1 MPLSKLNK
9 MKDIRNLIAIAL
21 FAIAMIGC
29 QKDQDLGNFN
39 NSIGKAAV
47 TNSANHTHSFGRK
60 CASTAH
66 MQEKLQDPAFKADYE
81 TRMRSFSRSLR
92 TNVAKSRSA
101 CSSPTILPIAYH
113 FDGIGNADKA
123 CLVELVKQ
131 QTAILNADFQGSNS
145 DIVQWTNTAAP
156 QFPGI
161 SNGAACLEFCVATK
175 NHPAGFGLNE
185 GDLAI
190 TVNQVTEGNAPS
202 KWAGYINIIVNDAD
216 GNLGYAPL
224 GGSGNGDAIVLNK
237 TAFGGGGTCGQ
248 VTANAPFNLGRTLTH
263 EMGHYLNLDH
273 IWGEGCGTDDGVA
286 DTPSQEADNGGC
298 PSIGITSCGTKDLF
312 MNYMDYVDDACM
324 FMFSAGQ
331 VSRMESWVRSS
342 GLLSNLKSSSEVCGG
357 AGTVATNNTPTTPT
371 PTTPTTPT
379 GNTSIDTDNS
389 TDTEEGDIATSD
401 EEEDTDASNEEDYD
415 DYYEEE
421 GDDTDQAIS
430 MIRLQVTLD
439 DFGSETT
446 FDIEDGSGDLIETWG
461 PFEDGIA
468 GEVISVELELPLGI
482 YSFVIYDSYGDGICC
497 TEGAGQWLIEKDGST
512 LATSNGEF
520 GAWEAYDFTV
530 GSARMSGDA
539 HRVAPKDFDALSKKV
554 KAVVRK

>member
-1 MPLSKLNK
+1 

-29 QKDQDLGNFN
+29 QKDQDLENLSN
-39 NSIGKAAV
+39 NIEKAIA
-47 TNSANHTHSFGRK
+47 TSSANHTHPQGRK
-60 CASTAH
+60 CASTEY
-66 MQEKLQDPAFKADYE
+66 MKQQLQDPTFKADYE
-81 TRMRSFSRSLR
+81 TRTRSFSSKLRS
-92 TNVAKSRSA
+92 NVAKSRST
-101 CSSPTILPIAYH
+101 CSSPTILPIAVH

-123 CLVELVKQ
+123 CLIDLVKQ
-131 QTAILNADFQGSNS
+131 QIAILNADFQGTNS
-145 DIVQWTNTAAP
+145 DIVQWTNTASP

-161 SNGAACLEFCVATK
+161 NNGAACLEFCVATK
-175 NHPAGFGLNE
+175 NHPTGFGLSD

-190 TVNQVTEGNAPS
+190 TINQVTENNAPS

-237 TAFGGGGTCGQ
+237 TSFGGGGTCGQ

-286 DTPSQEADNGGC
+286 DTPSQAADNGGC

-331 VSRMESWVRSS
+331 VNRMETWVNGS
-342 GLLSNLKSSSEVCGG
+342 GLLSNLKSPSEVCGV
-357 AGTVATNNTPTTPT
+357 AGTIAANPSPTSPSNNTTADTN
-371 PTTPTTPT
+371 T
-379 GNTSIDTDNS
+379 G
-389 TDTEEGDIATSD
+389 TDTEQDIGTSS
-401 EEEDTDASNEEDYD
+401 EEEVEMAESTS
-415 DYYEEE
+415 
-421 GDDTDQAIS
+421 I
-430 MIRLQVTLD
+430 IHLQVTLD

-446 FDIEDGSGDLIETWG
+446 FEIEDGSGGIIQSWG

-497 TEGAGQWLIEKDGST
+497 TEGAGQWKIEKDGST
-512 LATSNGEF
+512 IVTSTGDF
-520 GAWEAYDFTV
+520 GDWEAYDLVV

-539 HRVAPKDFDALSKKV
+539 HRVAPKDYEVLSTKV
-554 KAVVRK
+554 KADVGQ